1 MKTFTIDANQ
11 ENWDLLKGRYDHEF
25 NQIDTRQFLVCR
37 IVKIDTAR
45 EGEQLFIDR
54 GHASTVQGAYLSHD
68 EVCGFTMLD
77 TLEQKMAYL
86 KAISKEQ
93 KEKKACI
100 QL

>member
-1 MKTFTIDANQ
+1 MKTFTVDANQ

-54 GHASTVQGAYLSHD
+54 RHASTVQGAYLSH
-68 EVCGFTMLD
+68 EEACAFMLLPD
-77 TLEQKMAYL
+77 LETKMTYI
-86 KAISKEQ
+86 KAISNEQ
-93 KEKKACI
+93 KGI
-100 QL
+100 